1 MTARQSWEQA
11 GVRER
16 GCSRRVT
23 MAMGAMLLALAVFFV
38 LTGTAVATTVSGTL
52 KGGLG
57 YRVVLVQAN
66 GLAKKVTITRSS
78 GAFSLTTG
86 KLPRATLHLVKAD
99 GSYAGPIV
107 LKAGRTRDY
116 CTVRGTAALRLGTLA
131 LKSGYAVALAPRS
144 GRYDIRSPYTVTAR
158 SGKPLG
164 AGKVGRVRTTSV
176 AGYQGPGGDLDRDG
190 VVGAFDIDDNG
201 NLILDNVDMTGRG
214 ALRPLAM
221 TPVRTAARGSLAA
234 LADDPPPPGPRPF
247 QIVSNF
253 RLPGGGGDQDAR
265 VNASIPGIA
274 DLDGL
279 VDQYL
284 PDTLLL
290 FMPVMGDVMPAPDG
304 TSAAL
309 DGLGNSYFLEHQAGG
324 VTYPLIETA
333 ANDWTT
339 GTHTGTLLDLIAAV
353 GRGGD
358 AFVMPGALPAEI
370 GSGDAFVE
378 VAQNGIQYPG
388 VVNFVFNTVPAL
400 ASYQFDDAS
409 PTAMVYDANGVPANH
424 SLLVVPPGAK
434 EVTLTWWRPQRRAAP
449 GEAGTWVDMGGLSYG
464 APLLGPAITS
474 EGAELP
480 GTYSDVGAYVSA
492 VSNGVSVPM
501 DAGGWGV
508 IDPAAD
514 APANAGNTISMTISL
529 ETAFSE
535 WATFGSGT
543 RFEVDLEAR
552 TAFGDLSSSR
562 VRFAL
567 E

>member
-1 MTARQSWEQA
+1 MTARHGWDQA
-11 GVRER
+11 AVCER
-16 GCSRRVT
+16 GCARQVAVAT
-23 MAMGAMLLALAVFFV
+23 AVMLLALVMLFV
-38 LTGTAVATTVSGTL
+38 LAGTAVAATVSGTL
-52 KGGLG
+52 KGGHG

-66 GLAKKVTITRSS
+66 GLAKKVTITRAS
-78 GAFSLTTG
+78 GAFSLKTSR
-86 KLPRATLHLVKAD
+86 LPRATLHLVRAD
-99 GSYAGPIV
+99 GSYFGPIV
-107 LKAGRTRDY
+107 LKASRTRDY
-116 CTVRGTAALRLGTLA
+116 CTFRGTADIRLGNLA
-131 LKSGYAVALAPRS
+131 LKNGYAVALTARS
-144 GRYDIRSPYTVTAR
+144 GRYDMRSPYTVTAR
-158 SGKPLG
+158 SGRPLG
-164 AGKVGRVRTTSV
+164 AGRAGLVRTTSV
-176 AGYQGPGGDLDRDG
+176 AGCPGPGGDLDRDG
-190 VVGAFDIDDNG
+190 IVGAFDIDDNG

-214 ALRPLAM
+214 DMRPLAQ
-221 TPVRTAARGSLAA
+221 VAARTVVRASRAA
-234 LADDPPPPGPRPF
+234 LGEDPPPPGPRPF

-284 PDTLLL
+284 PGTLLL

-304 TSAAL
+304 TPAEL

-324 VTYPLIETA
+324 VTYPLVETA
-333 ANDWTT
+333 ANDWAT

-353 GRGGD
+353 DRGGD

-400 ASYQFDDAS
+400 ASYQFDAAA

-424 SLLVVPPGAK
+424 SLLMVPPGAK

-449 GEAGTWVDMGGLSYG
+449 GEAGMWIDMGGLSYD
-464 APLLGPAITS
+464 APLLGPAITG
-474 EGAELP
+474 EGAELT

-492 VSNGVSVPM
+492 ASNGASIPVDSR
-501 DAGGWGV
+501 GWGV
-508 IDPAAD
+508 VDPAAD
-514 APANAGNTISMTISL
+514 APASVGNTMSMTLSL
-529 ETAFSE
+529 ERVFSE
-535 WATFGSGT
+535 WATFGPGT
-543 RFEVDLEAR
+543 RFELDLEAR

-562 VRFAL
+562 VRFEL